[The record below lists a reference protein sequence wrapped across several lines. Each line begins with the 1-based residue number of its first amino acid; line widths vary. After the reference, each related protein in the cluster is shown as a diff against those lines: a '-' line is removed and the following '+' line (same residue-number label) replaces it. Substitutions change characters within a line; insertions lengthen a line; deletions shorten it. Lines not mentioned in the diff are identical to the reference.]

1 MQQGRW
7 VSYIFKYRNNARCEN
22 AGFIKVQRVASEYR
36 VVPPRRNK
44 IDKKTDTARIQVG
57 MKMYKRQACRC
68 LVYLM
73 YRPDGAIAP
82 KVRFLEEMHFN
93 PGERDTIT
101 KRFELDWDSPLGDGA
116 SFDTYDGLFFVCDDG
131 EVLAGMWDEY
141 PFKPEEIKIDGI
153 NTATEKE
160 NQGGRSQTGKAANS
174 VNKTIA
180 QNVRNNQDDKTEN
193 VSNDMTVAKGDD
205 ISRDGSAGNNRVFDD
220 AGSVDIMQSE
230 SAETVNMPSEN
241 MRDTNEAGMSQAES
255 IDNAHVARGNMIDT
269 DEKGVGEAGNSQD
282 NQEDDED
289 MAGTSEACMDEAY
302 IDNGNKKNSGENNQE
317 MQENKSC
324 IDVCREM
331 LDTFPRLPLFA
342 DSQFV
347 ECVKIVPHDI
357 GRLAM
362 SNWKLGIN
370 SFLSHG
376 YYHYRYIMMGKVKF
390 ERKEAYVIGVPGVYT
405 NKEKYLAN
413 MFGFNIF
420 VPAKRTKLMTGNF
433 GYWISEILTE

>member
-36 VVPPRRNK
+36 VIPPRRNT
-44 IDKKTDTARIQVG
+44 IDKKTDTARIQIG

-73 YRPDGAIAP
+73 YRPDGAISP
-82 KVRFLEEMHFN
+82 KVRFLEEMHFK
-93 PGERDTIT
+93 PEERDTIT
-101 KRFELDWDSPLGDGA
+101 KRFELDWDSPLGDGS

-131 EVLAGMWDEY
+131 EILAGMWDEY
-141 PFKPEEIKIDGI
+141 LFKPEEIKIDGI
-153 NTATEKE
+153 NAAVEEETNRNVNRADEG
-160 NQGGRSQTGKAANS
+160 NQESNADIAGRTDNSLNEVGGAERNQESEADIEDRNQNS
-174 VNKTIA
+174 MDEA
-180 QNVRNNQDDKTEN
+180 H
-193 VSNDMTVAKGDD
+193 
-205 ISRDGSAGNNRVFDD
+205 
-220 AGSVDIMQSE
+220 
-230 SAETVNMPSEN
+230 SAESNQESSADME
-241 MRDTNEAGMSQAES
+241 DTNE
-255 IDNAHVARGNMIDT
+255 NDT
-269 DEKGVGEAGNSQD
+269 DEADNAESNEADS
-282 NQEDDED
+282 EDI
-289 MAGTSEACMDEAY
+289 AGTSEES
-302 IDNGNKKNSGENNQE
+302 INENSREENKKDYNKGNS
-317 MQENKSC
+317 C
-324 IDVCREM
+324 LDVCREM

-390 ERKEAYVIGVPGVYT
+390 ERREAYVIGVPGVYT

-420 VPAKRTKLMTGNF
+420 IPAKRTKLMTGNF

>member
-36 VVPPRRNK
+36 VIPPKRNRM
-44 IDKKTDTARIQVG
+44 DRKTDTARIQVG

-73 YRPDGAIAP
+73 YRPDGAISP
-82 KVRFLEEMHFN
+82 KVRFLEEMHFK
-93 PGERDTIT
+93 PEERDTIT

-116 SFDTYDGLFFVCDDG
+116 PFDTYDGLFFVCDDG

-153 NTATEKE
+153 NNAVGKE
-160 NQGGRSQTGKAANS
+160 NQNRKRQAGEDEPR
-174 VNKTIA
+174 VNKA
-180 QNVRNNQDDKTEN
+180 VEENDQNNFILDANMK
-193 VSNDMTVAKGDD
+193 D
-205 ISRDGSAGNNRVFDD
+205 ISEP
-220 AGSVDIMQSE
+220 DIRQSE
-230 SAETVNMPSEN
+230 SAENMPDISKNDRMQAGNAENHFMPGEN
-241 MRDTNEAGMSQAES
+241 ME
-255 IDNAHVARGNMIDT
+255 
-269 DEKGVGEAGNSQD
+269 
-282 NQEDDED
+282 
-289 MAGTSEACMDEAY
+289 GTSESDMTQAGSIENNRVPEENITNDSESDMMQVEAPAD
-302 IDNGNKKNSGENNQE
+302 IAGTKEDGEEETLGSGDDRKNSHESNWEAQE
-317 MQENKSC
+317 SKSC
-324 IDVCREM
+324 MDVCREM

-390 ERKEAYVIGVPGVYT
+390 ERRETYVIGVPGVYT